1 MSFSAEWLALREP
14 VDHRS
19 IDVSLRGAVAA
30 RFADR
35 APLRVLDMGCG
46 SGSNLRGLAPHL
58 GEVQRWTLADW
69 DERLLAHARAA
80 LRQWADEAQ
89 DQEQDDSQDDSPG
102 GALMLRKAGKSIR
115 VDFLKVDLARDVE
128 SALDRAPDLVV
139 AAAFFDLVSRDWI
152 TRFAQAMARRRLPL
166 YTVLTYDGREAWA
179 PAHPADAAM
188 LAAFHAHQGSDKGF
202 GPAAGPAAAHALAQ
216 AFEAQGYEVRRAL
229 SPWRISAADGGLLDE
244 LAKGAAQA
252 VRETGRLAPEQTDA
266 WLAARTDA
274 SLSARACEIGH
285 EDTFAAPR

>member
-19 IDVSLRGAVAA
+19 IDASLRTAVAA

-35 APLRVLDMGCG
+35 APMRVLDMGCG

-89 DQEQDDSQDDSPG
+89 DEAPD

-115 VDFLKVDLARDVE
+115 VDFLKVDLAGDVE

-152 TRFAQAMARRRLPL
+152 ARFAQAMARRRLPL

-252 VRETGRLAPEQTDA
+252 VRETGRLAVEQTDA